1 MTEEKNINDMEF
13 EEAMGELE
21 RIVKSLEA
29 GNVPL
34 KESLRLYERGTLLKK
49 RCDSILESAQ
59 LRINQIASEKDGSV
73 VIEKSNL
80 EL

>member
-1 MTEEKNINDMEF
+1 MVEEKNIDDMEF
-13 EEAMGELE
+13 EEAMEELE
-21 RIVKSLEA
+21 KIVKTLEA

-59 LRINQIASEKDGSV
+59 LRINQIVAEKDGSV

>member
-1 MTEEKNINDMEF
+1 MAEEKNINDMEF

-21 RIVKSLEA
+21 RIVKALEV

-59 LRINQIASEKDGSV
+59 LRINQIASEKDGTV
-73 VIEKSNL
+73 VIEKSSL

>member
-1 MTEEKNINDMEF
+1 MAEEKNINDMEF
-13 EEAMGELE
+13 EEAMGELD
-21 RIVKSLEA
+21 RIVKNLEA

-34 KESLRLYERGTLLKK
+34 KESLRLYERGTLLK
-49 RCDSILESAQ
+49 RHCDSILESAQ
-59 LRINQIASEKDGSV
+59 LRINQIAAEKDGNA

>member
-1 MTEEKNINDMEF
+1 MAEEKNISDMEF
-13 EEAMGELE
+13 EEAMGELDH
-21 RIVKSLEA
+21 IVKNLEV

-49 RCDSILESAQ
+49 HCDAILESAQ
-59 LRINQIASEKDGSV
+59 LRINQIAAEKDGNV

>member
-1 MTEEKNINDMEF
+1 MSEEKNINEMEF
-13 EEAMGELE
+13 EEAMSELE
-21 RIVKSLEA
+21 SIVTKLEA
-29 GNVPL
+29 GNVSL
-34 KESLRLYERGTLLKK
+34 KDSLKLYERGTLLKK

-59 LRINQIASEKDGSV
+59 LRINQIASEKDGNV

>member
-1 MTEEKNINDMEF
+1 MVEEKNIDGMEF
-13 EEAMGELE
+13 EEAMEELE
-21 RIVKSLEA
+21 KIVKILEA

-59 LRINQIASEKDGSV
+59 LRINQIAAEKDGGV